1 MIEEGKIKLDVKTE
15 KIVSKKMET
24 FYNPV
29 MKFNRDISV
38 LLLDCVNDTN
48 MQIGLPLSGSGV
60 RGLRFLKELS
70 RGKIKNIYFNDYDK
84 KSVKNIKKNL
94 KLNKINLGKVVIS
107 NKDANLFLLESQGFD
122 YIDIDPFGSP
132 NFLLNNTIVRLGRN
146 GILAVTATDT
156 AALTG
161 TYTNACKRKYWSVP
175 LRTEVM
181 HEVGLRIL
189 IRKVQLIGAQF
200 DKALVPIFSYS
211 KDHYFRIFFRCN
223 KGKKHVDSLLKNHGL
238 FRDSGPMWLGSLWDN
253 KLASLIEKNNSFEEN
268 NKILS
273 IIKNESKIDVVG
285 FYDITKLSKKYKIHQ
300 LPKQEDII
308 KAIKKKG
315 FKASLT
321 HFREN
326 SIRTNISEGELVKII
341 KGL

>member
-1 MIEEGKIKLDVKTE
+1 M
-15 KIVSKKMET
+15 
-24 FYNPV
+24 
-29 MKFNRDISV
+29 
-38 LLLDCVNDTN
+38 
-48 MQIGLPLSGSGV
+48 
-60 RGLRFLKELS
+60 
-70 RGKIKNIYFNDYDK
+70 
-84 KSVKNIKKNL
+84 
-94 KLNKINLGKVVIS
+94 
-107 NKDANLFLLESQGFD
+107 
-122 YIDIDPFGSP
+122 
-132 NFLLNNTIVRLGRN
+132 
-146 GILAVTATDT
+146 
-156 AALTG
+156 G
-161 TYTNACKRKYWSVP
+161 TY
-175 LRTEVM
+175 
-181 HEVGLRIL
+181 I
-189 IRKVQLIGAQF
+189 
-200 DKALVPIFSYS
+200 
-211 KDHYFRIFFRCN
+211 KDN